1 MIGPLAPRLAVAA
14 AGALAIAAAG
24 AAAWQHTPWIGPA
37 AQIARLEADRDAKAE
52 ALREAAQ
59 ALRQA
64 ASEIRDREDQL
75 INLADRERADAAD
88 ASAFWK
94 GQCRHAFDAGYAARR
109 CDGGGPD
116 DGVRD
121 LRALQAAGAFKASAR
136 PVPGQPDRTPR

>member
-1 MIGPLAPRLAVAA
+1 LVLAPAGAATLA
-14 AGALAIAAAG
+14 AGG
-24 AAAWQHTPWIGPA
+24 AAAWRHAPLIGPR
-37 AQIARLEADRDAKAE
+37 ARIERRELGLTAKGA
-52 ALREAAQ
+52 

-64 ASEIRDREDQL
+64 SQALRIAAAEIRAREDQL

-88 ASAFWK
+88 AWAFWK

-121 LRALQAAGAFKASAR
+121 LRALQAAGAFKALGR
-136 PVPGQPDRTPR
+136 PVPGQPDRAPR